1 MKHRKLLIFLA
12 ILSLIST
19 SLACSLFGGKSSEDT
34 VATESTAESTAPEN
48 GTQDQPAEADASQNL
63 STADLGDEYRSEEGG
78 YAFRPI
84 PDYQLEEFFGLAS
97 MTAPDGDPDL
107 GPMLMLI
114 GGTNEEAAT
123 EDEIFNEFMQDAEGE
138 DIEILDQK
146 EITVDGKPGILAD
159 IGGDVDGQQVTGRI
173 VVVAVTPTQQFTMF
187 ASAPKDR
194 WDEVKSLFDAVLASV
209 NFFEPQDIDLSEGL
223 EIEEENGDNQQI
235 APQGEAENLNQWA
248 SFAYASSEYGS
259 DDWSAMQ
266 ATGEPDTFE
275 CGDQTTAW
283 ASGSSNTVEWIELT
297 YDVAVIPSEIN
308 IYETYYPDQVVKVE
322 ISDSNMEYFTV
333 YEAAP
338 SDHTGDDCPYILSI
352 QTDTNQPISSVRVT
366 VDQSVLTNWNEIDAV
381 ELVGIADQAAIP
393 ASPSDTGLPDFASFP
408 SSYSELPPGGFAYLL
423 ATTSGGEMPVI
434 VSQGN
439 IQDQSTSAEHVIGLV
454 SKDQQNTV
462 TLFIPLNVSP
472 GVLVMTTYE
481 DGSATQNPGSAV
493 YKGLTLYTNTNGII
507 NIEEMQGSTISGS
520 FAFMAVDE
528 SGEELSVS
536 GFFNQLPLIA
546 P

>member
-1 MKHRKLLIFLA
+1 MKRSKVLISIA
-12 ILSLIST
+12 ILTLIT
-19 SLACSLFGGKSSEDT
+19 ASLACSLFGGKSSEDI
-34 VATESTAESTAPEN
+34 VATDSGAESAAPESATGDN
-48 GTQDQPAEADASQNL
+48 QAAESDEPQNAASANL
-63 STADLGDEYRSEEGG
+63 GEEYRSEEGG

-114 GGTNEEAAT
+114 GGTNEDAAT

-194 WDEVKSLFDAVLASV
+194 WDEVKGLFDAVLASV
-209 NFFEPQDIDLSEGL
+209 NFFEPQEIDLSEGL
-223 EIEEENGDNQQI
+223 EIEEGNGDNQAI
-235 APQGEAENLNQWA
+235 APQVEAESLSQWA
-248 SFAYASSEYGS
+248 SFAFASSEYGS

-283 ASGSSNTVEWIELT
+283 ASSSSNTVEWIELT
-297 YDVAVIPSEIN
+297 YDVAVIPTEIN

-322 ISDSNMEYFTV
+322 VADLSMAYFTV
-333 YEAAP
+333 YEATP
-338 SDHTGDDCPYILSI
+338 SDHTEGDCPYILSI
-352 QTDTNQPISSVRVT
+352 QTDTNQAISSVRIT

-381 ELVGIADQAAIP
+381 ELVGISDQAAIP
-393 ASPSDTGLPDFASFP
+393 VSPSDTGLPDFASFP
-408 SSYSELPPGGFAYLL
+408 STYSELPPGGFAYLL
-423 ATTSGGEMPVI
+423 AITSGGMPVI

-454 SKDQQNTV
+454 SEDQQNTV

-472 GVLVMTTYE
+472 GILVMNPYE
-481 DGSATQNPGSAV
+481 DSSATKNPGSAV
-493 YKGLTLYTNTNGII
+493 YKGLALYTNTNGII
-507 NIEEMQGSTISGS
+507 NIEDMQGNTISGS